1 VPLVDNPFQL
11 FTPKLKPEVSAAVD
25 AEFAAAEGTVGNAT
39 DAPEVQIA
47 ELRRLA
53 AVLETGSSSLNQRAT
68 TLAGLAVAGIG
79 TFGLFAGK
87 LAEIHGADAREVVA
101 IALVAASV
109 FLAISAGCALLTV
122 LPGGKW
128 GPSFA
133 EEAQPVIQGDL
144 GQRGQ
149 KSAAMVKSQLKRNS
163 EKAIR
168 MRWAYRSTAVALIAV
183 VVAVVA
189 VALQAGTPAAKH
201 AHYSPA
207 TSAALTQL
215 TTEKAS
221 ASSQVTVLS
230 IAVLR
235 VRQQHIIALFRGEPA
250 AVVGGYESEL
260 AALRARPDRVR
271 EDEAR
276 LEKVIAR
283 LRDGEAP
290 R

>member
-1 VPLVDNPFQL
+1 MDISFQR
-11 FTPKLKPEVSAAVD
+11 FTLKLKPEVSAAVD
-25 AEFAAAEGTVGNAT
+25 AEFAAAVGTVGDAT
-39 DAPEVQIA
+39 DAPDVQIA

-87 LAEIHGADAREVVA
+87 LAEIHGADARELVA

-109 FLAISAGCALLTV
+109 FLAISAGFALLAV

-128 GPSFA
+128 GRSFA
-133 EEAQPVIQGDL
+133 EEAQPVIQGEL

-189 VALQAGTPAAKH
+189 VALQEAGTPAAKH
-201 AHYSPA
+201 DHYSPA

-215 TTEKAS
+215 TTEEAS
-221 ASSQVTVLS
+221 AMSQVTVLS

-250 AVVGGYESEL
+250 AVVGGYEAEL
-260 AALRARPDRVR
+260 AALRARLDRVR
-271 EDEAR
+271 KDEAR